1 MTRFSVVPIPPQ
13 QRSAHWSSFV
23 SGIFFPMSASF
34 SAPEKF
40 YGTIDNWELGQISLS
55 RFDSAP
61 VCYDRAKQ
69 HLRGSS
75 ENDLLITFATKS
87 SAQFIQ
93 GHNVLHCKKDGFFIQ
108 RGDLP
113 YQFSHAENNELWV
126 LKLPAQ
132 MLKSRIRVFDRY
144 LSYVYDSS
152 RGAGALF
159 LDTARGIPRRMEQLG
174 AVAREGLGQCLVE
187 LLCLALEDDNRA
199 LGSGM
204 SSVRLGH
211 LARIERYVRKNLA
224 NRAMTVED
232 IALANGISS
241 RYLHELFK
249 GSDRTI
255 GQWIRTLRLDAA
267 LADLQDPRRGET
279 VAEIAYRWGFGGQA
293 QFSHGTMAA
302 MPARLRCPARDAIDV
317 RVGDAG
323 KGQIAAATSEVATF
337 SPFQRKVSPT
347 DRRNSSSRFVHA
359 HQVAGAKPASRAR
372 TRRAGSFAR
381 CRCGRYSPRSVC
393 RTCGHRST
401 NPPDRF
407 ARLVARAADAESV
420 ARRAPAVRSPG
431 RIAPAPAGNARRG
444 TAERGRSSRACL
456 PRCNSDTLPS
466 VDA

>member
-34 SAPEKF
+34 STPEKF

-69 HLRGSS
+69 HLRGRS

-87 SAQFIQ
+87 SARFIQ
-93 GHNVLHCKKDGFFIQ
+93 GHNILHCKKDGFFIQ

-187 LLCLALEDDNRA
+187 LLCLALEDDDRA
-199 LGSGM
+199 LGSG
-204 SSVRLGH
+204 
-211 LARIERYVRKNLA
+211 
-224 NRAMTVED
+224 
-232 IALANGISS
+232 
-241 RYLHELFK
+241 
-249 GSDRTI
+249 
-255 GQWIRTLRLDAA
+255 
-267 LADLQDPRRGET
+267 
-279 VAEIAYRWGFGGQA
+279 
-293 QFSHGTMAA
+293 
-302 MPARLRCPARDAIDV
+302 
-317 RVGDAG
+317 
-323 KGQIAAATSEVATF
+323 
-337 SPFQRKVSPT
+337 
-347 DRRNSSSRFVHA
+347 
-359 HQVAGAKPASRAR
+359 
-372 TRRAGSFAR
+372 
-381 CRCGRYSPRSVC
+381 
-393 RTCGHRST
+393 
-401 NPPDRF
+401 
-407 ARLVARAADAESV
+407 
-420 ARRAPAVRSPG
+420 
-431 RIAPAPAGNARRG
+431 
-444 TAERGRSSRACL
+444 
-456 PRCNSDTLPS
+456 
-466 VDA
+466 

>member
-40 YGTIDNWELGQISLS
+40 YGTIDNWELGQISMS

-87 SAQFIQ
+87 SARFIQ

-152 RGAGALF
+152 RGAGAPF

-211 LARIERYVRKNLA
+211 LARIERYVRKNLT
-224 NRAMTVED
+224 NRAMTIED

-249 GSDRTI
+249 GSDRTV

-293 QFSHGTMAA
+293 QFSRHFKSHF
-302 MPARLRCPARDAIDV
+302 
-317 RVGDAG
+317 G
-323 KGQIAAATSEVATF
+323 KRPREIKPTS
-337 SPFQRKVSPT
+337 PQ
-347 DRRNSSSRFVHA
+347 
-359 HQVAGAKPASRAR
+359 
-372 TRRAGSFAR
+372 
-381 CRCGRYSPRSVC
+381 
-393 RTCGHRST
+393 
-401 NPPDRF
+401 
-407 ARLVARAADAESV
+407 
-420 ARRAPAVRSPG
+420 
-431 RIAPAPAGNARRG
+431 
-444 TAERGRSSRACL
+444 TAER
-456 PRCNSDTLPS
+456 
-466 VDA
+466 